1 MAQVGEEMLID
12 AVNKSDAPIGVIR
25 RNEVFRKQVNFR
37 VAHDLIFN
45 SRGELLVQQLA
56 RTRLRHPGFWGSSV
70 AAYVSAGESY
80 QAAAERRLVEELGVR
95 GVALN
100 YVGKTSME
108 DEGCLKFIGVFSAIH
123 NGPFT
128 FARDHIETLEFLSM
142 SQIHELHANGSRE
155 FTPTFL
161 HVLRFYE
168 SRM

>member
-12 AVNKSDAPIGVIR
+12 TVNQSDAPIGVIR
-25 RNEVFRKQVNFR
+25 RNEVFRERANFR

-56 RTRLRHPGFWGSSV
+56 RARHRHPGFWGSSV
-70 AAYVSAGESY
+70 AAYVFAGESY
-80 QAAAERRLVEELGVR
+80 QAAAERRLAEELGVH

-100 YVGKTSME
+100 YIGKTSMD
-108 DEGCLKFIGVFSAIH
+108 DEGCHKFIGVFSAVH
-123 NGPFT
+123 DGPFT
-128 FARDHIETLEFLSM
+128 FARDHIETLEFLSVR
-142 SQIHELHANGSRE
+142 QIHELHAGGLRE

-161 HVLRFYE
+161 QVLSFYE

>member
-1 MAQVGEEMLID
+1 MIRVGEEMLID
-12 AVNKSDAPIGVIR
+12 AVNQSDAPIGVIR
-25 RNEVFRKQVNFR
+25 RNEVFRKRVNFR

-70 AAYVSAGESY
+70 AAYVFAGESY

-108 DEGCLKFIGVFSAIH
+108 DEGCHKFIGVFSAIH

-142 SQIHELHANGSRE
+142 SQIHELRANGSRE